1 MTQFTVPLL
10 HLPGKPLLPFE
21 LWSARTMALRTSGL
35 GRENVVYL
43 SYTGVVGIIAAL
55 LEEGMDHTT
64 KSDPQVQAMCR

>member
-1 MTQFTVPLL
+1 
-10 HLPGKPLLPFE
+10 
-21 LWSARTMALRTSGL
+21 MALRTSGL

-64 KSDPQVQAMCR
+64 KSSPQVQAMCG